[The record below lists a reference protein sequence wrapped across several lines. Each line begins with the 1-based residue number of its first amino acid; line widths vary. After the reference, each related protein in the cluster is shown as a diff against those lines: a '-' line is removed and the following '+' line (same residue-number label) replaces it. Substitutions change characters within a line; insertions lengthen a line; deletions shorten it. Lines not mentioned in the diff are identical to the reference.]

1 MQYYLYLETEI
12 CLQRSK
18 LLPPINCFI
27 LFSIDPDISV
37 TTPKDPEIDNGITD
51 NPWSFTTPGPTTVS
65 TTYRQCALPT
75 LPGICL

>member
-1 MQYYLYLETEI
+1 MNPFQKDIDTITQTFFSELTYY
-12 CLQRSK
+12 
-18 LLPPINCFI
+18 CFI

-75 LPGICL
+75 LPGKY